1 MTLYE
6 LQPDLTLEENYR
18 AITHAQIDLAIASL
32 TKPKDVEKGIYAA
45 RKCMKRLR
53 GLARLFRSAMSPEDY
68 ERANAT
74 YRDVGRSL
82 SDLRD
87 AWVRIELLD
96 NLPEKVRA
104 NPMVP
109 LLREQFAAEYEA
121 LKGHF
126 LQPERY
132 EPVIA
137 QLEAA
142 KQAVDAVTLPLL
154 YAKGSLFRTLEHEMR
169 LSRRA
174 ALRLAFKVWAGRID
188 FDTGSHEWRKR
199 VKRLWYAYT
208 LLRPAAPELLDGAI
222 EHYDQLGLIL
232 GDLHDRL
239 LLYKLI
245 FERYG
250 VMWRHADANL
260 SAKEKSEIEKMFEA
274 MTPRPV
280 AVSVLQDHQLDVQAL
295 GMLQSFLGHNARD
308 LFHEAYVM
316 QNRYAEK
323 EEVERFMG
331 GLEALFNRYMRA
343 EQAAPLTL
351 EST

>member
-32 TKPKDVEKGIYAA
+32 SKPKDVEKGIYAA

-53 GLARLFRSAMSPEDY
+53 GLTRLFRSAMAPEDY
-68 ERANAT
+68 EQANST

-104 NPMVP
+104 NPMIP
-109 LLREQFAAEYEA
+109 LLREQFVAEYEV

-142 KQAVDAVTLPLL
+142 KQAADAVTLPSL
-154 YAKGSLFRTLEHEMR
+154 YAKGSPFRTLEHEIR

-174 ALRLAFKVWAGRID
+174 ALSLSFKVWSARID
-188 FDTGSHEWRKR
+188 FATGSHEWRKR

-208 LLRPAAPELLDGAI
+208 LLRPAAPELLDKAI
-222 EHYDQLGLIL
+222 THYDQLGLIL

-245 FERYG
+245 LERYG
-250 VMWRHADANL
+250 VMWRHVNANL
-260 SAKEKSEIEKMFEA
+260 SQKEKNEIEKILEA
-274 MTPRPV
+274 MKPRPV
-280 AVSVLQDHQLDVQAL
+280 AITILDKHQLDVQEL
-295 GMLQSFLGHNARD
+295 GGLQSFLGYNVRD
-308 LFHEAYVM
+308 LFHEAYVF
-316 QNRYAEK
+316 QNLYAEQ
-323 EEVERFMG
+323 EELDRFMG
-331 GLEALFNRYMRA
+331 GLEALFNRYMQA
-343 EQAAPLTL
+343 QAAQPAPEMT
-351 EST
+351 

>member
-18 AITHAQIDLAIASL
+18 AISHAQIDLAIASL

-53 GLARLFRSAMSPEDY
+53 GLARLFRSAMTPEDY
-68 ERANAT
+68 ERANST

-96 NLPEKVRA
+96 NLPDKVRD

-109 LLREQFAAEYEA
+109 LLRAQFVAEYEA

-142 KQAVDAVTLPLL
+142 KQAADAVTLPRL
-154 YAKGSLFRTLEHEMR
+154 YAHGSPFRTLEHEMR
-169 LSRRA
+169 QSRRA
-174 ALRLAFKVWAGRID
+174 ALRLAYKVWATRID
-188 FDTGSHEWRKR
+188 FAFGSHEWRKR
-199 VKRLWYAYT
+199 VKRLWYALT
-208 LLRPAAPELLDGAI
+208 LLRPAAPELLDEAVA
-222 EHYDQLGLIL
+222 HYDQLGVIL
-232 GDLHDRL
+232 GDLNDRVV
-239 LLYKLI
+239 LYTLI

-250 VMWRHADANL
+250 VMWRHAAADL
-260 SAKEKSEIEKMFEA
+260 SAKEKAELKKMFEA

-280 AVSVLQDHQLDVQAL
+280 VVSILEEQQLDVQAL
-295 GMLQSFLGHNARD
+295 GKLQSFLGYDARD

-323 EEVERFMG
+323 EEIDRLIG
-331 GLEALFNRYMRA
+331 GIEALFNRYMKA
-343 EQAAPLTL
+343 QAAQPTP
-351 EST
+351 ETT

>member
-6 LQPDLTLEENYR
+6 LQSNLTLEENYR

-53 GLARLFRSAMSPEDY
+53 GLARLFRSAMTPEDY
-68 ERANAT
+68 ERANTT

-96 NLPEKVRA
+96 NLPDKVRA

-109 LLREQFAAEYEA
+109 LLREQFVAEYEA

-142 KQAVDAVTLPLL
+142 KRAADEVTLPLL
-154 YAKGSLFRTLEHEMR
+154 HAKGSPFRTLEHEIR
-169 LSRRA
+169 QSRRA
-174 ALRLAFKVWAGRID
+174 ALRLAYKVWADRID
-188 FDTGSHEWRKR
+188 FATGSHEWRKR

-208 LLRPAAPELLDGAI
+208 LLQPAAPELLDSAVK
-222 EHYDQLGLIL
+222 HHDQLGVIL
-232 GDLHDRL
+232 GDLNDRVV
-239 LLYKLI
+239 LYTLI
-245 FERYG
+245 FQRYG
-250 VMWRHADANL
+250 VMWRHANADL
-260 SAKEKSEIEKMFEA
+260 SAEEKRELKKMSEA
-274 MTPRPV
+274 LTPRPV
-280 AVSVLQDHQLDVQAL
+280 AVSVLEEHQLDTQQL
-295 GMLQSFLGHNARD
+295 GQLQSFLGHDARN
-308 LFHEAYVM
+308 LFHEAYVS
-316 QNRYAEK
+316 QNHYAER
-323 EEVERFMG
+323 EELDRFMG
-331 GLEALFNRYMRA
+331 GLEALFNRFMPA
-343 EQAAPLTL
+343 EQTAQPTP
-351 EST
+351 ETN